1 MVFALS
7 VFEGIAESVDTGLQK
22 TFERIR
28 EEIDSTAET
37 QVKREEKA
45 IDAVNEDTKEVMEK
59 LRAAQSVLGGVND
72 PKSAGR
78 AAALLKE
85 VGSVDD
91 FDAIVKSIKTFK
103 ESGDAGAEY
112 DFTRYFDSQSD
123 LPGVNLADAARNYV
137 LGITPP
143 TAQIGEVQKRGG
155 GIADMFNINIADR
168 ARAKADAELA
178 SLGLTTP
185 KVTEIELP
193 DIKFKAEAF
202 KLDRMDPAEEL
213 KYLENKMLD
222 VDTPSDRVSFYSS
235 RAKELASRLGV
246 DTELEN
252 LTRQYNLALSRGA
265 SGEEDAKNLLA
276 EIQATTKQK
285 NKFDILSSGDP
296 IKLKEFE
303 LQQAMEAKDTDKANE
318 IRKEL
323 IAMGAMTPKQ
333 FTDVLEAQI
342 QAGALA
348 GEDTTAV
355 QNTLSA
361 YNKTLQEIQQ
371 TLTPES
377 LPTIQGQ
384 GKVRNEIYE
393 AIYDEMRNMPEFS
406 DVAITV
412 TSDGTPIADFDKLTT
427 EKKLEVSAY
436 IAKRAPEIAKMFADL
451 EPKNGDAQFVYRMLT
466 KGVTLDDQSTAA
478 KVAENAVTQTETAT
492 VEGVVAD
499 PVAATGVGDAS
510 EDEVSSVK
518 QKIITDFGPNP
529 PNANSLRGIVDSIAS
544 TMRSRGTATSVDDI
558 VVEVTEAL
566 SIGYGDEVVQS
577 LRDNIRQE
585 AEKAFAT
592 PPITEETTPELGF
605 GAEGAGAQSRQDITV
620 TRMGKPKTYRQVGTD
635 FYEVDQ
641 ETGTLSNLPVGTN
654 SALYDQLLS
663 LTPEGQA
670 DRDEQAQQAASVE
683 TVEPEPESFEDKMA
697 RLKPDVIY
705 SEGGMESLLKG
716 RATFPPTDTQVP
728 YRRVGDKFF
737 RIMDDG
743 RLDRTPAGPLVTRR
757 LLEMMAGETETETS
771 ASSEP
776 TSRFSV
782 EDAAEAQFRTRDD
795 LTTGQEFPGRPTA
808 RSDQTIP
815 ADTKTMAGTA
825 TERTTTDKGGPFQP
839 PKDVKAASTDFLIA
853 ELVNNRM
860 TSETAEELERRIE
873 ADPSGKL
880 ALRIA
885 KIVERAEK
893 ARAE

>member
-1 MVFALS
+1 MVFSLGALGLG
-7 VFEGIAESVDTGLQK
+7 VIEGLAESTDEGLK
-22 TFERIR
+22 KGFERIR

-45 IDAVNEDTKEVMEK
+45 IDAVNKDTKEVMEK

-78 AAALLKE
+78 AAALLKQ

-91 FDAIVKSIKTFK
+91 FDAIIKSIKTFK

-143 TAQIGEVQKRGG
+143 IAQIGEVQKRGG

-168 ARAKADAELA
+168 ARAKAEAELA

-185 KVTEIELP
+185 KVTEIDLP

-222 VDTPSDRVSFYSS
+222 VDTPSDRVSFYST

-265 SGEEDAKNLLA
+265 LGKEDAEKLLA

-303 LQQAMEAKDTDKANE
+303 LQQAMEARDTDKANE

-361 YNKTLQEIQQ
+361 YNNTLQEIQQ

-510 EDEVSSVK
+510 EDEVSLVK

-592 PPITEETTPELGF
+592 PPVTEETTPEIGF

-683 TVEPEPESFEDKMA
+683 TLSDFEVKMN
-697 RLKPDVIY
+697 RLKPDIIFNAGAP
-705 SEGGMESLLKG
+705 ERL
-716 RATFPPTDTQVP
+716 RIP
-728 YRRVGDKFF
+728 YRRVGDQFF
-737 RIMDDG
+737 RINDDG
-743 RLDRTPAGPLVTRR
+743 SLSKSPADNIRTRQ
-757 LLEMMAGETETETS
+757 LLESMAGETETATS

-776 TSRFSV
+776 ASRFSV
-782 EDAAEAQFRTRDD
+782 EDAAETQFRNRDD

>member
-1 MVFALS
+1 MVFALG
-7 VFEGIAESVDTGLQK
+7 FLEGLAESTDKGLQK
-22 TFERIR
+22 GFERIR

-45 IDAVNEDTKEVMEK
+45 IDAVNKDTKEVMEK

-78 AAALLKE
+78 AAALLKQ

-168 ARAKADAELA
+168 ARAKAEAELA

-222 VDTPSDRVSFYSS
+222 VDTPSDRVSFYST

-265 SGEEDAKNLLA
+265 SGEKDAENLLA
-276 EIQATTKQK
+276 QIQATTKQK

-355 QNTLSA
+355 QNTLAA
-361 YNKTLQEIQQ
+361 YNNTLQEIQQ

-406 DVAITV
+406 NVAITV

-478 KVAENAVTQTETAT
+478 KVAENAVTQTETA
-492 VEGVVAD
+492 
-499 PVAATGVGDAS
+499 PVFTTGVGDAS

-518 QKIITDFGPNP
+518 QKIITAFGPNP
-529 PNANSLRGIVDSIAS
+529 PNANSLRGIVDDIAS
-544 TMRSRGTATSVDDI
+544 TMQSKGTATSVDDI

-585 AEKAFAT
+585 AEKAFVT

-635 FYEVDQ
+635 FYAVDQ

-654 SALYDQLLS
+654 SALYEQLLS

-670 DRDEQAQQAASVE
+670 DRDEQAQQAASVG
-683 TVEPEPESFEDKMA
+683 TVEPEPESFEDKMK
-697 RLKPDVIY
+697 RLNPDAIY
-705 SEGGMESLLKG
+705 TQDPVAGLLSG
-716 RATFPPTDTQVP
+716 SATFPPSEKQIP
-728 YRRVGDKFF
+728 YRRIGDEFF
-737 RIMDDG
+737 RINDDG
-743 RLDRTPAGPLVTRR
+743 SLDRTPAGPLVTRE
-757 LLEMMAGETETETS
+757 LLDKLGPSGDLRPDEADESQDTTVKPEAKPLETEPS
-771 ASSEP
+771 DASKVKGMTTVALASKFALG
-776 TSRFSV
+776 TMNT
-782 EDAAEAQFRTRDD
+782 DEAT
-795 LTTGQEFPGRPTA
+795 
-808 RSDQTIP
+808 
-815 ADTKTMAGTA
+815 
-825 TERTTTDKGGPFQP
+825 
-839 PKDVKAASTDFLIA
+839 
-853 ELVNNRM
+853 
-860 TSETAEELERRIE
+860 ELERRINN
-873 ADPSGKL
+873 DPSGNV
-880 ALRIA
+880 AMQVNEIA
-885 KIVERAEK
+885 KRVQQQEAS
-893 ARAE
+893 